1 MLITGRRP
9 FSWQK
14 RTFDGGRGGLQL
26 TPSRHIRYRGCGN
39 PQEAFIGGLGES
51 SGSPTW
57 TTRRLLVV
65 PACPN
70 GIPATT
76 TI

>member
-26 TPSRHIRYRGCGN
+26 THCG
-39 PQEAFIGGLGES
+39 PQPNFSFEVEADFNAGQGTPEPDPFRTFGERV
-51 SGSPTW
+51 TQ
-57 TTRRLLVV
+57 
-65 PACPN
+65 
-70 GIPATT
+70 
-76 TI
+76 